1 MKKWFKILLVA
12 FIIGIAGLA
21 YIWFF
26 VYNKSHQNIE
36 KTTPDFV
43 ISSTEC
49 YNHYV
54 DGNNSEIKNYT
65 GKVLQIEGI
74 PTKIESDD
82 SLVVVVFVFNE
93 GMFGDEGIRC
103 TLLNSHLE
111 KTKNLDL
118 SKPLIIKG
126 YCSGYNDT
134 DVILEQC
141 SVVSDE

>member
-1 MKKWFKILLVA
+1 MKKWFKILLVTSVVGVTA
-12 FIIGIAGLA
+12 LA

-26 VYNKSHQNIE
+26 VYNKPHQNIE
-36 KTTPDFV
+36 KSTPDFI
-43 ISSTEC
+43 ISTNEC
-49 YNHYV
+49 YNHYA

-74 PTKIESDD
+74 PTSIEKND

-103 TLLNSHLE
+103 TMLPSYAE
-111 KTKNLDL
+111 KSKNINVL
-118 SKPLIIKG
+118 KPITIKG

-141 SVVSDE
+141 SLIN